1 MAEFFNFF
9 FYFYPAFLLNWKGE
23 IYMIK
28 SIVINLEVVESM
40 LYYWSS
46 VADREKVNESFFV
59 DVANM
64 DAMKLV
70 QTEDFNEESIRKVL
84 SSIQNR
90 ELLSIATKPEKRFW
104 SKNMW
109 IAEDVSVATK
119 MAQPI
124 KVLNVD
130 DLVEKLN
137 KEYPD
142 FDQEKIVV
150 HVAPLHREPY
160 YIKAGQV
167 VINLFMIYFDEND
180 QALIDGQ
187 NIKDYIYYRLCEL
200 AKQA

>member
-1 MAEFFNFF
+1 MVN
-9 FYFYPAFLLNWKGE
+9 N
-23 IYMIK
+23 
-28 SIVINLEVVESM
+28 IVTNLEVVESM

-64 DAMKLV
+64 EAMKLI
-70 QTEDFNEESIRKVL
+70 QTEDFNGESIRKVL

-90 ELLSIATKPEKRFW
+90 ELLSAATKPEKRFW

-109 IAEDVSVATK
+109 IAEDVSIATK

-137 KEYPD
+137 EKYPD
-142 FDQEKIVV
+142 FNHEKIVV
-150 HVAPLHREPY
+150 HFTPLHRDPY
-160 YIKAGQV
+160 YIKDGQII
-167 VINLFMIYFDEND
+167 INFFMIYFDEND
-180 QALIDGQ
+180 QAVIDGQ
-187 NIKDYIYYRLCEL
+187 NIKDYVFDRLCEL
-200 AKQA
+200 AEA